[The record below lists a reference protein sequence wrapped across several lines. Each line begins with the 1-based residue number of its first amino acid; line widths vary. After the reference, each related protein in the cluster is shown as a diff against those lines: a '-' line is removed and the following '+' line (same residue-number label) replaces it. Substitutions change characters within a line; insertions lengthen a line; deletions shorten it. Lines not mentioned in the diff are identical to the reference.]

1 MRSRLAAVLMALL
14 VISTAGCARFP
25 SAAAAP
31 GTSSSPVAVGTPTV
45 SSTSGAPSGASS
57 SQGPV
62 SPGTST
68 ASPTPTSTPTLA
80 GHAGRYVTVGL
91 GDSVPSAAN
100 CSGCVSYITQVGDR
114 LAERAGAT
122 GVVVNDAVAG
132 FTSSQVLDQLGT
144 AAVRSRV
151 ADADLVVITVGAN
164 DLPDDSDGSCD
175 PDSGCA
181 RMAIAE
187 LRTRLTTIIQ
197 QVRALQ
203 TAADAKVVVS
213 GYWNVGV
220 DGAVGRQNGQQYM
233 TTSRT
238 MTRLFNAMVVEV
250 AASQKAIYAD
260 FSTPFIGTD
269 GSADP
274 TDLLASDGDHPNAAG
289 HARPADAVVS
299 ALGR

>member
-1 MRSRLAAVLMALL
+1 MALL

-31 GTSSSPVAVGTPTV
+31 GTSSSGAGSSTPGV
-45 SSTSGAPSGASS
+45 SSGTGTSGASS
-57 SQGPV
+57 SWRPDSTG
-62 SPGTST
+62 SST
-68 ASPTPTSTPTLA
+68 ATPTPTPTLA
-80 GHAGRYVTVGL
+80 GHAGRYVTVEL
-91 GDSVPSAAN
+91 ADSVPSAAN
-100 CSGCVSYITQVGDR
+100 CPGCVSYITQVGDR
-114 LAERAGAT
+114 LADRAGVT

-144 AAVRSRV
+144 DGVRSRV

-187 LRTRLTTIIQ
+187 LRTRLTTIVQ

-260 FSTPFIGTD
+260 FSTLFIGTD

-289 HARPADAVVS
+289 HARLSDAVVS